1 MDILS
6 TTIMEIL
13 CILKITGFLSYVH
26 VFICSCI
33 ISISNMMKKTV
44 CCYECSI
51 RWSLLKT
58 LLMFLV
64 MMGSVE
70 GLNE

>member
-33 ISISNMMKKTV
+33 ISISNMIKKLCVATSAPFDGP
-44 CCYECSI
+44 Y
-51 RWSLLKT
+51 
-58 LLMFLV
+58 
-64 MMGSVE
+64 
-70 GLNE
+70 